1 MAAGLIVDDEKEIR
15 VFLRQLVEREG
26 HDVLE
31 ACDGFEALAV
41 LDREEVGLAV
51 VDLVMPHMN
60 GVELMQRMQKE
71 FPDTKIVTVSAY
83 GTSWICPGE
92 LTIESSLTKPFHV
105 KDLRAVLRRVL
116 GKPPNPRRDRE

>member
-1 MAAGLIVDDEKEIR
+1 MAAVLIVDDEKEVR
-15 VFLRQLVEREG
+15 GLLRQIVEREG

-41 LDREEVGLAV
+41 LDREDVGLAV

-60 GVELMQRMQKE
+60 GVELMQRMQKK

-83 GTSWICPGE
+83 GPAVAASV
-92 LTIESSLTKPFHV
+92 SSAGPDDAPIGRRTTCRTRSPAGSAT
-105 KDLRAVLRRVL
+105 RAALSPVS
-116 GKPPNPRRDRE
+116 